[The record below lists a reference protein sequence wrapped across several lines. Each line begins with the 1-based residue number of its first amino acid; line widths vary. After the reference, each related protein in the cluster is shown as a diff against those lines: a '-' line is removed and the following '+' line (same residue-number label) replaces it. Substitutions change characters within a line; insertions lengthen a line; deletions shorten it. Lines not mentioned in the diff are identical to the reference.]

1 MLKTFIAITTVVG
14 ALITAP
20 NAIESQ
26 VGQGFTKP
34 LVRTEFVSRKDA
46 QDKPKAIDSQVG
58 QGVTRPSDQTEFKSR
73 KVEQDKPKAG
83 RKGAGVPTG
92 KPQTRKELE
101 LVPQTKDSSER
112 PSRFLIEPKTNND
125 RGIELELTDEMEQN
139 LEFFNDRRFK
149 LSQPSNQ

>member
-14 ALITAP
+14 ALMTAP

-34 LVRTEFVSRKDA
+34 LVKTEFVSRKDA
-46 QDKPKAIDSQVG
+46 QEKPEVG
-58 QGVTRPSDQTEFKSR
+58 QGFTRPSVQSEFKSR
-73 KVEQDKPKAG
+73 KDDQDKPKAG
-83 RKGAGVPTG
+83 PKGLEVPTG
-92 KPQTRKELE
+92 KPQPRKELE
-101 LVPQTKDSSER
+101 LVPQTQDSSER

-139 LEFFNDRRFK
+139 VEFFNGRRFK

>member
-1 MLKTFIAITTVVG
+1 MLKAFIAITTVVG

-26 VGQGFTKP
+26 VGQGFRKP
-34 LVRTEFVSRKDA
+34 LFKTEFVSRKDA
-46 QDKPKAIDSQVG
+46 QDKPKVG
-58 QGVTRPSDQTEFKSR
+58 QGVTRSSVQTEINSR
-73 KVEQDKPKAG
+73 KDAQDKPKAG
-83 RKGAGVPTG
+83 PKGKEAPTG

-139 LEFFNDRRFK
+139 LEFFNVRRFK